1 MQNGLPWKNKF
12 VGRVDFSHKVF
23 LDTLNGNKISVI
35 SVTSLQRGLFWE
47 SFL

>member
-1 MQNGLPWKNKF
+1 MQNGVPWKNKL

-23 LDTLNGNKISVI
+23 LDVLNDNKISVI
-35 SVTSLQRGLFWE
+35 SVTSLQCGLFGE